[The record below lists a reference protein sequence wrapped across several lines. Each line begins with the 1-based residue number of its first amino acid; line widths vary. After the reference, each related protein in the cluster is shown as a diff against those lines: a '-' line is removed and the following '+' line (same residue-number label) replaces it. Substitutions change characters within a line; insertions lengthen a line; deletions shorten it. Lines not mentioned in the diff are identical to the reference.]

1 MTSAIKSIIPD
12 ARLRHSY
19 GAELS
24 FELSPKQVAVFG
36 QYFRRLEAVDR
47 SIGIESFGI
56 ELPNLEDVFLK

>member
-1 MTSAIKSIIPD
+1 M
-12 ARLRHSY
+12 RHSY

-24 FELSPKQVAVFG
+24 FELSPKQVAMFG